1 MIEVKSLKK
10 KKNWSPSHM
19 EQQYLIRTESDI
31 TYLFSPVEL
40 LVVCLYFG
48 VDTFKKEKKE
58 SCIKP
63 GRTKCVSWFQ
73 L

>member
-48 VDTFKKEKKE
+48 VDTF
-58 SCIKP
+58 
-63 GRTKCVSWFQ
+63 
-73 L
+73 